1 MQQGSRGAR
10 HRGLDGRC
18 SGSAQGASAPATDT
32 VGDFKVCLCSS
43 VGKFINHES
52 KRHLI
57 HLNRKDVIRTVRLQ
71 RRSKV

>member
-10 HRGLDGRC
+10 HGGLAGRC
-18 SGSAQGASAPATDT
+18 SRPAQGTFAPATADR

-71 RRSKV
+71 RSKV